1 MHTLIGENLCIYL
14 KCKRLKGGSN
24 MPPRMRAPFP
34 PPGNPAM
41 RSMMP
46 RGGPSINRA
55 GFRPPQPQRGG
66 GSGGLLAK
74 IFGNRGSQRANSN
87 PFSFPT
93 STAAGQ
99 AASRGG
105 SSGGL
110 LKTLT
115 DPNALN
121 GFLANTEKVLNTAQ
135 QIGPMVQQYGP
146 MVKNL
151 PSLWKLYKGFRDLPS
166 DSEDDASK
174 KETPKKST
182 KKSNGHTKKK
192 KSLSSEEH
200 KESNQ
205 KRSSSE
211 NRASA
216 PKLYI

>member
-1 MHTLIGENLCIYL
+1 
-14 KCKRLKGGSN
+14 

-46 RGGPSINRA
+46 RGGPPMNRI

-66 GSGGLLAK
+66 GGGLLAR
-74 IFGNRGSQRANSN
+74 IFGNRGSQRASSN

-99 AASRGG
+99 ATSRGG

-115 DPNALN
+115 DPNALK

-146 MVKNL
+146 IVKNL

-166 DSEDDASK
+166 DTEDDAP
-174 KETPKKST
+174 KEETDKKST
-182 KKSNGHTKKK
+182 KKNNGQTKKK
-192 KSLSSEEH
+192 KSSSSEEH
-200 KESNQ
+200 KETNQ

-211 NRASA
+211 NNISV